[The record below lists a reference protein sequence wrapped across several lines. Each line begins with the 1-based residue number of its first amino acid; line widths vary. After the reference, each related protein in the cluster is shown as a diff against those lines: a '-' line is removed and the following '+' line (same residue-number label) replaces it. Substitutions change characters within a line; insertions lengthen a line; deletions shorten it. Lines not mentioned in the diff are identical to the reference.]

1 MNKKYVLF
9 ALIASGLSVF
19 GVFALKAQSEPKST
33 STTSMDGDWVGRLSE
48 KLANLKVVIH
58 IKTLPTGVVEAT
70 LDSPDQGG
78 YGILVSAI
86 SIKDNNLSF
95 EIKMLDVTY
104 NGKLNTEKNAISGNF
119 VQRGITSELTFQSLA
134 FAMAKIPSELNF
146 KYGGTIPNDF
156 RPSPEKEECKITLKN
171 KTPDY
176 ICLGLI
182 NSDGNLQH
190 GWADGNAGMPVFYV
204 SPNSQTNAQRP
215 YSPSVGSAFVILTIS
230 GKVIGYGK
238 PSKAG
243 NYELVIE

>member
-1 MNKKYVLF
+1 MNKKHILS

-19 GVFALKAQSEPKST
+19 GVLALKAEPEPKSAIT
-33 STTSMDGDWVGRLSE
+33 KSMDGDWVGRLSE
-48 KLANLKVVIH
+48 NLANLKIVIH
-58 IKTLPTGVVEAT
+58 IKTLPTGLAEAT
-70 LDSPDQGG
+70 MDSPDQGG
-78 YGILVSAI
+78 YGLPVSAI
-86 SIKDNNLSF
+86 TIKDNNLSF
-95 EIKMLDVTY
+95 EIRTLDVTY
-104 NGKLNTEKNAISGNF
+104 NGKLNTEKSKISGNF
-119 VQRGITSELTFQSLA
+119 VQHGMTSELTFQSLA
-134 FAMAKIPSELNF
+134 SAMARMPSELNF
-146 KYGGTIPNDF
+146 KYGRTIPNDF

-171 KTPDY
+171 KTSEY

-182 NSDGNLQH
+182 NSDGNLQY

-243 NYELVIE
+243 NYELVVE